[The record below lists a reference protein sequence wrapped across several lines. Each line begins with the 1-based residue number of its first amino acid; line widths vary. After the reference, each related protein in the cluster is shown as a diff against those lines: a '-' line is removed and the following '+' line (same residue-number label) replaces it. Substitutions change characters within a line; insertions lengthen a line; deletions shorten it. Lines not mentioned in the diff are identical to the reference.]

1 MLKHSNI
8 LPRSKPDRVPRVR
21 DRAVKLRNVAILV
34 TAFSALATVQ
44 MFAQVSPQ
52 APGTKP
58 SAAAPSSQ
66 PNRPVT
72 ISPISEIK
80 KMVAFLTVT
89 YQTPKGILQRRGTSF
104 FVAYEDKRL
113 GTGQAFI
120 YLVTNRHMA
129 EPGFEDGSSFPVIN
143 FSLKINKRS
152 LDGTSTAFEAS
163 LPVTMSGNHWYFR
176 DDDPSVD
183 LAVLPFA
190 PDQAT
195 YDYSA
200 FPTSLMATRDIV
212 QSQSIAEGDSVVFAG
227 FFYQFSGL
235 KKNEPIVREG
245 VLAMM
250 PEEKMTTTMHKPGD
264 LYLADVHVFN
274 GNSGSPMFVNVGGMR
289 NGSISIG
296 GFPFRLLGVVS
307 GYMNESEKFEI
318 EVSPTLPESSKE
330 NSGISTV
337 VPVDG
342 LKDLLDSAP
351 LQQIRDA
358 VVASMPVHQ

>member
-1 MLKHSNI
+1 MAVLVWSFTAVALVQ
-8 LPRSKPDRVPRVR
+8 LP
-21 DRAVKLRNVAILV
+21 
-34 TAFSALATVQ
+34 
-44 MFAQVSPQ
+44 AQVSPP
-52 APGTKP
+52 APSSTP
-58 SAAAPSSQ
+58 PAAAAPNSQ
-66 PNRPVT
+66 PTRPVT
-72 ISPISEIK
+72 ISPISQIK

-89 YQTPKGILQRRGTSF
+89 YQTPIGIMQKRGTSF

-113 GTGQAFI
+113 GPGQGFV
-120 YLVTNRHMA
+120 YLVTNRHMVQ
-129 EPGFEDGSSFPVIN
+129 PGFEDGAPFAVTN
-143 FSLKINKRS
+143 FSLKLNKRS
-152 LDGTSTAFEAS
+152 LDGTSTAFEAM
-163 LPVTMSGNHWYFR
+163 LPINSSHWYFR

-183 LAVLPFA
+183 LAVLPLA
-190 PDQAT
+190 PDQAI

-200 FPTSLMATRDIV
+200 FPTSLMATRDVV
-212 QSQSIAEGDSVVFAG
+212 QSQSIAEGDSILFAG

-274 GNSGSPMFVNVGGMR
+274 GNSGSPMFVNVGGLH
-289 NGSISIG
+289 NGALTFG

-337 VPVDG
+337 IPVDE
-342 LKDLLDSAP
+342 LKDLLDTAP
-351 LQQIRDA
+351 LQQMRDSFVAKMPIR
-358 VVASMPVHQ
+358 Q